1 MIDDILAAVPLGFFL
16 SFMIGPVFFV
26 LLETSITKGFR
37 AAVTFDLGVL
47 LGDVV
52 FITIAYFSSYRLITS
67 IKDQPALFVFGG
79 ILMLTYG
86 VISFF
91 KLRKTSKLPVDE
103 VAVEIIRKDYFGLF
117 AKGFLLNFI
126 NIGVLAFWLAI
137 IITIG
142 PKLDMEQNRMIVFF
156 ASVLLSYFVTDLFKI
171 VLAKKL
177 RAYLNPHNIIKIKKL
192 ISIVLMVSGLLL
204 MIQGWLP
211 KNTELINTLDG
222 IEKQEYK

>member
-1 MIDDILAAVPLGFFL
+1 MIDDILAAIPLGFFL

-37 AAVTFDLGVL
+37 AAVTFDLGVI
-47 LGDVV
+47 LGDIV
-52 FITIAYFSSYRLITS
+52 FILIAFFSSYRLITS

-86 VISFF
+86 TISFF

-142 PKLDMEQNRMIVFF
+142 PKLDMNQNRMIVFF
-156 ASVLLSYFVTDLFKI
+156 AAVLMSYFVTDLFKI

-211 KNTELINTLDG
+211 KNNELINTLDG

>member
-211 KNTELINTLDG
+211 KNKELINTLDG

>member
-1 MIDDILAAVPLGFFL
+1 
-16 SFMIGPVFFV
+16 MIGPVFFV

-37 AAVTFDLGVL
+37 AAVTFDLGVI
-47 LGDVV
+47 LGDIV
-52 FITIAYFSSYRLITS
+52 FILIAFFSSYRLITS

-86 VISFF
+86 TISFF

-142 PKLDMEQNRMIVFF
+142 PKLDMNKNRIIVFF
-156 ASVLLSYFVTDLFKI
+156 AAVLMSYFVTDLFKI

-211 KNTELINTLDG
+211 KNNELINTLDG
-222 IEKQEYK
+222 IEKQDYK

>member
-67 IKDQPALFVFGG
+67 IKDQPALFAFGG

-211 KNTELINTLDG
+211 KNKELINTLDG

>member
-47 LGDVV
+47 LGDIV

-137 IITIG
+137 IITVG

-211 KNTELINTLDG
+211 KNNELINTLDG

>member
-1 MIDDILAAVPLGFFL
+1 MIDDILAAIPLGFFL

-37 AAVTFDLGVL
+37 AAVTFDLGVI
-47 LGDVV
+47 LGDIV
-52 FITIAYFSSYRLITS
+52 FILIAFFSSYRLITS
-67 IKDQPALFVFGG
+67 IKDKPALFVFGG

-86 VISFF
+86 TISFF

-142 PKLDMEQNRMIVFF
+142 PKLDMNQNRMIVFF
-156 ASVLLSYFVTDLFKI
+156 AAVLMSYFVTDLFKI

-211 KNTELINTLDG
+211 KNKELINTLDG

>member
-1 MIDDILAAVPLGFFL
+1 
-16 SFMIGPVFFV
+16 
-26 LLETSITKGFR
+26 
-37 AAVTFDLGVL
+37 
-47 LGDVV
+47 
-52 FITIAYFSSYRLITS
+52 
-67 IKDQPALFVFGG
+67 
-79 ILMLTYG
+79 
-86 VISFF
+86 
-91 KLRKTSKLPVDE
+91 

-211 KNTELINTLDG
+211 KNNELINTLDG

>member
-1 MIDDILAAVPLGFFL
+1 MIDDILAAIPLGFFL

-37 AAVTFDLGVL
+37 AAMTFDLGVL
-47 LGDVV
+47 LGDIV

-137 IITIG
+137 IITVG

-192 ISIVLMVSGLLL
+192 ISIVLMVSGFLL

>member
-47 LGDVV
+47 LGDIV

-211 KNTELINTLDG
+211 KNNELINTLDG
-222 IEKQEYK
+222 FEKQEYK

>member
-1 MIDDILAAVPLGFFL
+1 MIDDILAAIPLGFFL

-37 AAVTFDLGVL
+37 AAMTFNVGVL
-47 LGDVV
+47 LGDIV

-67 IKDQPALFVFGG
+67 IKDQPALFAFGG

-86 VISFF
+86 IISFF

-142 PKLDMEQNRMIVFF
+142 PKLDMNQNRMIVFF

-192 ISIVLMVSGLLL
+192 ISIVLMVSGFVL

-211 KNTELINTLDG
+211 KNKELIDTLDG

>member
-1 MIDDILAAVPLGFFL
+1 MIDDILAAIPLGFFL

-37 AAVTFDLGVL
+37 AAMTFDLGVL
-47 LGDVV
+47 LGDIV

-91 KLRKTSKLPVDE
+91 KLRKTSKLPVDD

-137 IITIG
+137 IITVG

-211 KNTELINTLDG
+211 KNNELINTLDG

>member
-1 MIDDILAAVPLGFFL
+1 MIDDILAAIPLGFFL

-37 AAVTFDLGVL
+37 AAVTFDLGVI
-47 LGDVV
+47 LGDIV
-52 FITIAYFSSYRLITS
+52 FILIAFFSSYRLITS

-86 VISFF
+86 TISFF

-142 PKLDMEQNRMIVFF
+142 PKLDMNKNRIIVFF
-156 ASVLLSYFVTDLFKI
+156 AAVLMSYFVTDLFKI

-211 KNTELINTLDG
+211 KNNELINTLDG
-222 IEKQEYK
+222 IEKQDYK